1 MIRLTK
7 QEEPDILRNNGAAWL
22 KVIEDKLAAGET
34 PTDADKGRYRHSD
47 IKEVLKVETHGKC
60 AYCESR
66 LLHIAFGDV
75 EHIAPKSL
83 KLADTFRWDNLTLA
97 CDVCNTY
104 KRDVANLV
112 DPYIDDPN
120 HFFKFLGPMIYAN
133 PSEPKSIITTKQ
145 LRLNRPDLVASRAK
159 RLDAI
164 SSIMLVIKTT
174 QDPDVRAVLIDDLRN
189 NETADDSEY
198 AAFVR
203 SFLSVVDDELPNDN
217 DVTEPT

>member
-7 QEEPDILRNNGAAWL
+7 REEPDVLRENGAAWL
-22 KVIEDKLAAGET
+22 RAIEDKLAAGQT
-34 PTDADKGRYRHSD
+34 PTDAEKSRYRHPD
-47 IKEVLKVETHGKC
+47 IKEALKIETHGKC

-75 EHIAPKSL
+75 EHISPKSL
-83 KLADTFRWDNLTLA
+83 KLADTFRWNNLTLA

-104 KRDVANLV
+104 KRDSVNLV

-120 HFFKFLGPMIYAN
+120 SFFNFLGPMIYAK
-133 PSEPKSIITTKQ
+133 PLEAKGVITTKQ
-145 LRLNRPDLVASRAK
+145 LKLNRPDLVESRTK

-164 SSIMLVIKTT
+164 SSIIHIIKTT
-174 QDPDVRAVLIDDLRN
+174 QDPKLRDVLIEDLRI
-189 NETADDSEY
+189 NETADGSEY

-203 SFLSVVDDELPNDN
+203 SFLNVVGNDLN
-217 DVTEPT
+217 YGSDAQKSA